1 MTTIVLLGA
10 ITCLLAVA
18 MAVHSGFALYRA
30 EKAGHQGQA
39 YVLPVFVGV
48 AYVVLTSFEL
58 HDAAVSLGSGRVVV
72 RVVGQLVQTM
82 LILSV
87 ILMVHR
93 LRHRGD

>member
-1 MTTIVLLGA
+1 MTTIFLLGA

-39 YVLPVFVGV
+39 YVLPVFVGM
-48 AYVVLTSFEL
+48 AYVVLTALEL
-58 HDAAVSLGSGRVVV
+58 HDAAITGIGRRVVV
-72 RVVGQLVQTM
+72 GVVAQLVQTM
-82 LILSV
+82 LIVSV

-93 LRHRGD
+93 LRRRGD